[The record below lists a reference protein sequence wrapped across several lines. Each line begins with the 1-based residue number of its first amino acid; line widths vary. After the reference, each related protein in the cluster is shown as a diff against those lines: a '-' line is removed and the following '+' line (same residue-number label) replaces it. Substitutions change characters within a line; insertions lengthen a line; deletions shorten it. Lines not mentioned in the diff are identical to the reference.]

1 MWIYR
6 SAAVVVLAAGLA
18 GCETPGSIL
27 PDALRQAWEHTDSNH
42 KDSSES
48 RDSESK
54 DTGSSNTGSDN
65 TEASNTKA
73 SNTGASNTGSEDA
86 GSQTPARVAAPA
98 TIEAFYATDLYAKNA
113 GYVVKINNDI
123 GDHVK
128 KGQILALIKDPELQ
142 AQADK
147 AQAAVGQAKA
157 TVEVARRE
165 LAGLEADLELQRVT
179 LERQK
184 LLYAGRAA
192 TAQMVDEA
200 QAKQDVARAA
210 VETGRA
216 KIHLAEADLEAARA
230 DLSRFDTLL
239 EYNKIVAPFDG
250 VVTRRLLN
258 PGDLV
263 QAATSTRTTPL
274 FTCQMLDVVR
284 VFAFVPQSSVSRIR
298 VGTRAEV
305 KPYDREVAA
314 VSGTVTRLAD
324 ALDPATQA
332 MRVEIDLENGD
343 RKLHAGSY
351 ARVTLTLDPPR
362 GASQPPSPKPSFP
375 PPPAQAPSTQAPS
388 TQTPS
393 TQAPAAQ
400 APAPP
405 PSSRPPSAGSS
416 PSARGPSPPAPERPY
431 SIIENGGTR
440 RGTLVPW
447 SGASAPSTGHG

>member
-6 SAAVVVLAAGLA
+6 SAAVVVLAAALA
-18 GCETPGSIL
+18 GCENLASIL
-27 PDALRQAWEHTDSNH
+27 PGALRPVSKHADSSH
-42 KDSSES
+42 KDSSDS
-48 RDSESK
+48 KDSESK
-54 DTGSSNTGSDN
+54 DAESGT
-65 TEASNTKA
+65 
-73 SNTGASNTGSEDA
+73 TGATNAGPKDA
-86 GSQTPARVAAPA
+86 GSQTPATVAAPA

-128 KGQILALIKDPELQ
+128 KGQILALIEDPELQ
-142 AQADK
+142 AQAEK
-147 AQAAVGQAKA
+147 AQAVVGQAKA
-157 TVEVARRE
+157 ALDVARRE

-184 LLYAGRAA
+184 LLYAGKAA

-210 VETGRA
+210 VETAKA

-239 EYNKIVAPFDG
+239 EYNKITAPFDG

-274 FTCQMLDVVR
+274 FTLQMLDVVR

-298 VGTRAEV
+298 VGSRAEV
-305 KPYDREVAA
+305 KPYDPEAA
-314 VSGTVTRLAD
+314 AISGTVTRLAD
-324 ALDPATQA
+324 ALDPATRT

-343 RKLHAGSY
+343 RKLHAGGY
-351 ARVTLTLDPPR
+351 ARVALTLDPPR
-362 GASQPPSPKPSFP
+362 GAPQPPSPRPSFP
-375 PPPAQAPSTQAPS
+375 PPPAQAPSTQA
-388 TQTPS
+388 TP
-393 TQAPAAQ
+393 P
-400 APAPP
+400 PP
-405 PSSRPPSAGSS
+405 PSSRPPSAASS
-416 PSARGPSPPAPERPY
+416 PAARGPSQAAPEGPY

-447 SGASAPSTGHG
+447 SGASAPSPGHG